1 MSETF
6 DLAIHLG
13 PGVAQLKDN
22 KSNLNIDRD
31 NVDGDS
37 ETGQLTSKPKK
48 GYFSIILGLIIA
60 IIQFQYIFEI
70 SIPR

>member
-48 GYFSIILGLIIA
+48 GYFSIILGSHHKNTVSTYFCKL
-60 IIQFQYIFEI
+60 
-70 SIPR
+70 IPR

>member
-48 GYFSIILGLIIA
+48 GYFSIILGLII
-60 IIQFQYIFEI
+60 IIHFQYIFAI
-70 SIPR
+70 LIPR

>member
-48 GYFSIILGLIIA
+48 GYFSIILGSYHSHFIFA
-60 IIQFQYIFEI
+60 IL
-70 SIPR
+70 IPR

>member
-60 IIQFQYIFEI
+60 IF
-70 SIPR
+70 SIYFCNINT

>member
-60 IIQFQYIFEI
+60 SYNTF
-70 SIPR
+70 SIYFCNINT

>member
-48 GYFSIILGLIIA
+48 GYFFYHIRVSSYLSYLYFCNINT
-60 IIQFQYIFEI
+60 
-70 SIPR
+70 

>member
-13 PGVAQLKDN
+13 PGVAQLKDD

>member
-48 GYFSIILGLIIA
+48 GYFSIILGLIIKNTVSTYFCN
-60 IIQFQYIFEI
+60 INT
-70 SIPR
+70 

>member
-48 GYFSIILGLIIA
+48 GYFSIKMGSHHSHQNTVAKYFCNINT
-60 IIQFQYIFEI
+60 
-70 SIPR
+70 

>member
-60 IIQFQYIFEI
+60 IQYIFEI

>member
-60 IIQFQYIFEI
+60 KNTI
-70 SIPR
+70 STYFCNINT